1 MHFFDT
7 KRLSANCFDCIT
19 AVSDS
24 SETLF
29 VRVDVSCKGPWII
42 FCNRPPLVSPPA
54 HQVGLLD
61 RLGQVPVRSTHMATR
76 LLLCEHAE
84 KLQAAMVLKNHH
96 SKHPEL
102 INGAIG
108 AALHKTGTTVP
119 ASLTAADVFFRE
131 VGVWARRR
139 AGHAGRSLSLKFPLR
154 PRQVSQISSVFE
166 CLLEEEE
173 RSLKENPVDSVQ
185 WAEVVLNVNSAIKVR
200 PGWRS
205 RLSISPTVME
215 NREKS

>member
-1 MHFFDT
+1 MDHF
-7 KRLSANCFDCIT
+7 LQPSA
-19 AVSDS
+19 S
-24 SETLF
+24 
-29 VRVDVSCKGPWII
+29 
-42 FCNRPPLVSPPA
+42 VSPPA

-108 AALHKTGTTVP
+108 AALHKTGTAVP
-119 ASLTAADVFFRE
+119 PSLTAADVFFRE

-139 AGHAGRSLSLKFPLR
+139 AGHADQSLFLKFPPR
-154 PRQVSQISSVFE
+154 PCQVSQISSVFE

-200 PGWRS
+200 PGWRKVEEAGGVVCRFPPRSWKTGKS
-205 RLSISPTVME
+205 REVLS
-215 NREKS
+215 NHR